1 MTLEV
6 PDLDNILEQPLD
18 QRVLGPILRA
28 RAERDPDKIYIRFGD
43 KAWTFAKTFDKV
55 RDIARSLAS
64 LGIEKGQRVGLFVP
78 NDPCFI
84 FGWYVT
90 NLGLRDCTQRET
102 STHLAL

>member
-43 KAWTFAKTFDKV
+43 KAWTFA
-55 RDIARSLAS
+55 
-64 LGIEKGQRVGLFVP
+64 
-78 NDPCFI
+78 NPCFI

-102 STHLAL
+102 STNLPL